1 MEIPD
6 TIADQGNPFPTR
18 TITTTSAS
26 PETNPPS
33 EQHQNQQDVLGP
45 AGAASPQSPPDAVT
59 QPLGVR
65 RRSRDSMG
73 MTSPG
78 RPHSRTGLMGP
89 SPTMEYYDG
98 PVKSSSVRSTGG
110 RPVRF
115 TSIDDGRA
123 PDDDYYYAGPAN
135 YPNNGNNGYDMYRDD
150 GGRPRSDRYTRRS
163 SQSHPPRAYMNRQYN
178 LGAPSPVST
187 MGGKTVVL
195 DDGHSSEEYHHP
207 NAQNFYQPQY
217 GQKRPVYRG
226 AVGTNSTGPRMRDE
240 EMGFES
246 SGGEGGAQRPGSPQR
261 IEWRNLSAEEKVEV
275 LRLPFTHWMHSDF
288 KNNFVAGLGEFV
300 GTTMFLL
307 IAFAGTTVANTQSQA
322 SPANGNDTNT
332 TTGASTGFDV
342 SVLLYISIIFGFSL
356 MVNVWVFFR
365 ISGGLFNPAVTLA
378 MLLVRAITPK
388 RAVWLFTAQMLGSM
402 LASVIVLYLLPQ
414 RFNVKTTLSNG
425 TTLVQGVFIEAIL
438 TAQLV
443 FTIFMLAMEKH
454 RATFIAPVGIG
465 LALFIAEMVGV
476 QFTGGSLNPAR
487 SFGPCVVTL
496 SFDAEH
502 WVYWVGPF
510 VGALIAVIFYKFI
523 KTLEYEMAN
532 PGADGDPLN
541 DPTQNPEKLAELKS
555 RPSIVH

>member
-1 MEIPD
+1 MAGLTKDAEVAD
-6 TIADQGNPFPTR
+6 TLSDQGNPFPSR
-18 TITTTSAS
+18 TTTTTTSAS
-26 PETNPPS
+26 QETYPPPDQQQ
-33 EQHQNQQDVLGP
+33 QHQQHQQQQGVLSP
-45 AGAASPQSPPDAVT
+45 AGVPSPQSPPDAVT

-65 RRSRDSMG
+65 RQSRDSMS

-78 RPHSRTGLMGP
+78 RPHSRTGLTGP

-98 PVKSSSVRSTGG
+98 PVKSSSMRSTGG

-115 TSIDDGRA
+115 TSV
-123 PDDDYYYAGPAN
+123 DDDRAAENEYYYAGPAN
-135 YPNNGNNGYDMYRDD
+135 YSSNGNNGYDMYKD
-150 GGRPRSDRYTRRS
+150 GARSDRYTRRS

-195 DDGHSSEEYHHP
+195 DDEQGPEEYRHP
-207 NAQNFYQPQY
+207 NAQQFYQQQQY
-217 GQKRPVYRG
+217 GQRRPVYRG
-226 AVGTNSTGPRMRDE
+226 AMGTNSTGPRMRDE
-240 EMGFES
+240 EMGFDS
-246 SGGEGGAQRPGSPQR
+246 SGCEGGAQRPGSQQR
-261 IEWRNLSAEEKVEV
+261 IEWRNLSPEEKVEV

-288 KNNFVAGLGEFV
+288 KNHFVASLGEFV

-425 TTLVQGVFIEAIL
+425 TTLVQGIFIEAIL

-496 SFDAEH
+496 SFDTEH
-502 WVYWVGPF
+502 WVYCTFFSCFP
-510 VGALIAVIFYKFI
+510 
-523 KTLEYEMAN
+523 
-532 PGADGDPLN
+532 D
-541 DPTQNPEKLAELKS
+541 
-555 RPSIVH
+555 